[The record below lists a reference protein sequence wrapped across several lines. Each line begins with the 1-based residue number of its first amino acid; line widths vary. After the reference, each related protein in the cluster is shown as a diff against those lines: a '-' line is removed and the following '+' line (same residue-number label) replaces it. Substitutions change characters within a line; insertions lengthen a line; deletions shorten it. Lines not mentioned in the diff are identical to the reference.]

1 MKELKNYQEE
11 AIEELSTYSKIQ
23 LKKNSHGT
31 IVFQSPTGSGKTFM
45 MSMFMQDLAKEIDDD
60 ICFLWLSIGKGEL
73 HKQSYKS
80 VKREIDDKIT
90 CHLLEDEFFGGREIV
105 EQNEAVFINWEKIR
119 TKDKKTG
126 EYKNIAMKQNETNNF
141 PEVLENTRKA
151 DRKIVLII
159 DESHAGATTERAKE
173 LRDEII
179 KPDLTI
185 EMSATPVIED
195 SVARVTVEPNDVI
208 LEGMIKKEIII
219 NNDIDTIFEDEM
231 DSQRLILE
239 SAYAKREALAKK
251 YREEGIKV
259 NPLVLIQIP
268 NSDAGDLKKE
278 ATMKFLEEKGITR
291 ENGRLGIYLD
301 GDTADKNSDELLP
314 LDGKIEYLIFKMA
327 IDTGW
332 DCPRAQILVKF
343 RETKSIVFEIQT
355 VGRILRMPEAK
366 HYSDEELNRAFV
378 YTNIQSIAIKKEVY
392 NPNIIKTLVAKRK
405 ASYKPT
411 PIKSYYRN
419 RIDFGDVTSSF
430 YNVFE
435 RAFCDYFDIRYV
447 DDSHVP
453 DSVAIN
459 EQKMMDKGV
468 ITQYFGEDGIPDNV
482 IIGTNDI
489 DNKPNIDSSMSLFSI
504 PYSKEDLQIAWENI
518 IKKNLNGF
526 APKRSIPTVK
536 QAILITYRKYLH
548 IESANG
554 GIMYIQNM
562 FVTNENILGEVIS
575 EATERYKPV
584 HEEEV
589 NKKHQ
594 GEINVN
600 WEIEPEKNYN
610 SETYT
615 EIKSK
620 LSLYQPLYVELK
632 NGKPNQLEERFIE
645 YLDEHDGFIE
655 WFWKNGQEHMK
666 TNFGIE
672 KKDGSTFQPDFII
685 KFKDGRIG
693 IFDTK
698 AAGFNEADNE
708 EKAIALQQFQLDE
721 YKAGRGRFECGLVI
735 FEDNKFRYF
744 DSIGY
749 EPYKKNK
756 NKWKVFDDLL
766 KQ

>member
-11 AIEELSTYSKIQ
+11 AIEELLTYSKFQ
-23 LKKNSHGT
+23 LKKDSHGT

-45 MSMFMQDLAKEIDDD
+45 MSHYMQDLAKEIDED
-60 ICFLWLSIGKGEL
+60 ICFLWISVGKGEL
-73 HKQSYKS
+73 QKQSYKS

-90 CHLLEDEFFGGREIV
+90 CHLIEDEFFGGRESI
-105 EQNEAVFINWEKIR
+105 EQNEAIFINWQKIR

-126 EYKNIAMKQNETNNF
+126 EFINIVMKQSEGNSF
-141 PEVLENTRKA
+141 PEVLENTRKLG
-151 DRKIVLII
+151 RKIILII
-159 DESHAGATTERAKE
+159 DESHADANTERAME

-179 KPDLTI
+179 VPDLTI
-185 EMSATPVIED
+185 EMSATPVIKD
-195 SVARVTVEPNDVI
+195 SNAKVEVNPNDVI

-219 NNDIDTIFEDEM
+219 NNGIDKIFDDEM

-251 YREEGIKV
+251 YRENGIKV

-435 RAFCDYFDIRYV
+435 RAFCNYFDIRYV

-453 DSVAIN
+453 DAVAVN

-482 IIGTNDI
+482 IITTKDI
-489 DNKPNIDSSMSLFSI
+489 DKRQKIDSSMSLFSI
-504 PYSKEDLQIAWENI
+504 PYSKEDLQIVYEKI
-518 IKKNLNGF
+518 IKENLNGF

-536 QAILITYRKYLH
+536 SAILKTYRKYLH
-548 IESANG
+548 IEASNG

-562 FVTNENILGEVIS
+562 FVTNENILGEVIKN
-575 EATERYKPV
+575 ATDNYKKV

-589 NKKHQ
+589 NAKHQ
-594 GEINVN
+594 GETNLN

-615 EIKSK
+615 EVKSK
-620 LSLYQPLYVELK
+620 LSLYQPLYIELK
-632 NGKPNQLEERFIE
+632 NGKVNKLEKDFIE

-672 KKDGSTFQPDFII
+672 KKDGTTFQPDFII

-698 AAGFNEADNE
+698 AVGFNEADNE
-708 EKAIALQQFQLDE
+708 EKALALQQFQLDE

-735 FEDNKFRYF
+735 FEDGKFRYF
-744 DSIGY
+744 DTIGY
-749 EPYKKNK
+749 ESYKKDK
-756 NKWKVFDDLL
+756 SKWKMFDELFN
-766 KQ
+766 